1 MFIENK
7 LGRHVIF
14 TFVSVMA
21 SIGPL
26 KNTDCLKT
34 LLPYVE
40 SQLELVS
47 WLELAVGILLGK
59 RPLIDF
65 GTVSGKYFI
74 LCINTK
80 GVTK

>member
-14 TFVSVMA
+14 KFVSVMA
-21 SIGPL
+21 SSGPL

-34 LLPYVE
+34 LLPYVR
-40 SQLELVS
+40 SQSELVS
-47 WLELAVGILLGK
+47 WLELTVGMLFGK

-74 LCINTK
+74 LQYSTR
-80 GVTK
+80 VSRH